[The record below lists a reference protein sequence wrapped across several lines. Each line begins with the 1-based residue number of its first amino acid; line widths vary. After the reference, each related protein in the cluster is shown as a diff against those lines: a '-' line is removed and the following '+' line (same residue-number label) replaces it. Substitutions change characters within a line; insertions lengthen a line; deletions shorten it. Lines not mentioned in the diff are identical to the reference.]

1 MGDLVKDGVSEDE
14 MKKIKQEMLS
24 EVSQFKHFLP
34 STLVAVLGLS
44 KTDLHASNTRV
55 FIW

>member
-24 EVSQFKHFLP
+24 EVSQLKHFLP